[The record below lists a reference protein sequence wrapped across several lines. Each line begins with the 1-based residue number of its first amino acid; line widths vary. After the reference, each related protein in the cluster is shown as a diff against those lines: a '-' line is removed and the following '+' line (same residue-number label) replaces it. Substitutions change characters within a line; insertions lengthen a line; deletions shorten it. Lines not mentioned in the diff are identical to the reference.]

1 MDKEL
6 EKIKQ
11 IDKEIEDGL
20 DVEGLKKARKKLY
33 RFKDSEISTEAWTLK
48 RIILGCIKEM
58 LIEDRM

>member
-6 EKIKQ
+6 EAIKKIDNQ
-11 IDKEIEDGL
+11 IENGL

-58 LIEDRM
+58 LAEE